1 MPAIPKI
8 MRTVISTSCIPLT
21 TNSSYLDLIIDVPT
35 ISGGEFLVKAHNYIG
50 PNAKIVADPAFESA
64 LVKLET
70 RSTLNS
76 AEKEAARRLR
86 RNSDPVQMIE
96 TSSDVVL
103 NGRKRAAIDLDNE
116 IKKRARGR
124 VNTTQPYEDVSWI
137 PPTSV
142 VVERFFSGV
151 KCMIGYLRKSMD
163 STTLEVIIYLKLNWD
178 LVSLGN
184 VSQAIKL
191 SKAIE
196 KDSPTA

>member
-1 MPAIPKI
+1 MTDYPSLK
-8 MRTVISTSCIPLT
+8 
-21 TNSSYLDLIIDVPT
+21 ND
-35 ISGGEFLVKAHNYIG
+35 IG
-50 PNAKIVADPAFESA
+50 PNAKIVADPAFEST

-70 RSTLNS
+70 GSTLNS
-76 AEKEAARRLR
+76 VEKEAA
-86 RNSDPVQMIE
+86 SDPV
-96 TSSDVVL
+96 
-103 NGRKRAAIDLDNE
+103 KRAAIDLDNE

-151 KCMIGYLRKSMD
+151 KCMIGYLRKSMER
-163 STTLEVIIYLKLNWD
+163 TTLEVIIYLKLNWD

-191 SKAIE
+191 SKATE